1 MKPSISVVIAT
12 WQRTALL
19 GRCLAALLNQT
30 IDTTSY
36 EIIIVTDGPD
46 HETVLFMKQWLKSY
60 RGNVAVTCLSLPIKK
75 GPAAARNAGW
85 RKAQGELIVFTD
97 DDCVPQPEC
106 LAQYWAAYTPY
117 RDTPIAFSGSIQV
130 PLSGMPTDY
139 EMNILQ
145 LEQARFVTANCAC
158 SRKALLLTNG
168 LDEEFTMAWR
178 EDTAL
183 EFDLSEKE
191 VPILKVPGAII
202 QHPVRTASWGV
213 SIREQKK
220 SMFNAL
226 LYKKHPM
233 LFKKT
238 NMGHTPRYYYLIA
251 CTLLMALGFAFRNTQ
266 VTFYCLEIWAILTGW
281 FAFKRLRNTS
291 RNFNH
296 VVEMICTSAIIP
308 LLSIYWN
315 LYGAIKFKT
324 LYI

>member
-12 WQRTALL
+12 WQRTSLL
-19 GRCLAALLNQT
+19 ERCLAALLNQT
-30 IDTTSY
+30 INKTNY

-46 HETVLFMKQWLKSY
+46 QETVLFMKRWLGTY
-60 RGNVAVTCLSLPIKK
+60 MGNVAVTCLSLSVKK

-106 LAQYWAAYTPY
+106 LAQYLAAYTPY
-117 RDTPIAFSGSIQV
+117 KDTAIAFSGCVQV

-139 EMNILQ
+139 EMNICQ
-145 LEQARFVTANCAC
+145 LERARFVTANCAC
-158 SRKALLLTNG
+158 SRSALLLTNG

-191 VPILKVPGAII
+191 VPIIKVPGAII
-202 QHPVRTASWGV
+202 QHPVRMASWGV
-213 SIREQKK
+213 SIGEQKK

-226 LYKKHPM
+226 LYKKHTT
-233 LFKKT
+233 LFHKT
-238 NMGHTPRYYYLIA
+238 NIGHTPRYYYLIA
-251 CTLLMALGFAFRNTQ
+251 CMLLLALGFAFRNTQ
-266 VTFYCLEIWAILTGW
+266 ITLYCLEVWALLTGW
-281 FAFKRLRNTS
+281 FACKRLRNTS
-291 RNFNH
+291 RSINH
-296 VVEMICTSAIIP
+296 VIEMVCTSAIIP
-308 LLSIYWN
+308 VLSIYWN